1 MISFLIVVALDVE
14 EKFFPF
20 HKTIFSFF
28 MFDSSIDCFF
38 FIYQD
43 MDDAIVK
50 KLFMGQQWKVQI
62 KTPNDVISMEQIHVI
77 PYD

>member
-1 MISFLIVVALDVE
+1 MKFFLIVALDVE
-14 EKFFPF
+14 ERFFPF

-62 KTPNDVISMEQIHVI
+62 KILNDVISMEQIHVI